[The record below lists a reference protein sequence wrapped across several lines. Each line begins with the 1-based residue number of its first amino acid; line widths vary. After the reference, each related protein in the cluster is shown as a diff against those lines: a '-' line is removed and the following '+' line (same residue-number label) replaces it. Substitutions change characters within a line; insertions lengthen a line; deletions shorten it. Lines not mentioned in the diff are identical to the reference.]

1 MSRFYRRMSD
11 ALRWRH
17 HWVDRRLSTVDP
29 TCQSPLLL
37 YIEVFSCLVI
47 SWLGSGKLYR
57 RWLGFGFGFV
67 EEWRKMVEEE
77 KKGLGWV
84 V

>member
-11 ALRWRH
+11 ALRCRH
-17 HWVDRRLSTVDP
+17 HWVDRRLNIADP
-29 TCQSPLLL
+29 MDQGPLLL
-37 YIEVFSCLVI
+37 YSEVFSCLVI
-47 SWLGSGKLYR
+47 SWLGSGRLYR
-57 RWLGFGFGFV
+57 RWFGFV
-67 EEWRKMVEEE
+67 EERRKMVEEE